1 MRRIIFIMAM
11 LLVSSC
17 AYAEI
22 HEFKYFSLDVPEG
35 WTSEE
40 TGAVVQVK
48 ADDDSGSLVI
58 MTDIPEVKSLA
69 DIATNFAL
77 EFGGSIPEKDEDGNY
92 TFEFNNGR
100 SQAIVTGD
108 EEFYMIIVGNG
119 IENNGEVLGKILESL
134 EMK

>member
-1 MRRIIFIMAM
+1 MRRMIIITAM
-11 LLVSSC
+11 LLISSS
-17 AYAEI
+17 AYADI

-40 TGAVVQVK
+40 NGAVVSVK

-58 MTDIPEVKSLA
+58 MTDIPEGKSLA
-69 DIATNFAL
+69 EIATNYAL
-77 EFGGSIPEKDEDGNY
+77 EFNGTMPEKDEEGNY

-119 IENNGEVLGKILESL
+119 IENNGEVLEAILESL

>member
-11 LLVSSC
+11 LITSC
-17 AYAEI
+17 AYADV
-22 HEFKYFSLDVPEG
+22 HEFKYFSLDVPDG

-58 MTDIPEVKSLA
+58 MTDIPEGKSLA

-77 EFGGSIPEKDEDGNY
+77 EFNGTMPEKDDEGNY

-119 IENNGEVLGKILESL
+119 IENNGEVLGAILESL

>member
-11 LLVSSC
+11 LITSC
-17 AYAEI
+17 AYADV

-119 IENNGEVLGKILESL
+119 IENNGDVLGAILESL

>member
-1 MRRIIFIMAM
+1 MKRIIIAAM

-22 HEFKYFSLDVPEG
+22 HEFKYFSLDVPDG

-48 ADDDSGSLVI
+48 ADDNSGSLVI
-58 MTDIPEVKSLA
+58 MTDIPEGKSLA

-77 EFGGSIPEKDEDGNY
+77 EFNGTMPEKDDDGNY

-119 IENNGEVLGKILESL
+119 IENNGDVLGAILESL

>member
-11 LLVSSC
+11 LITSC
-17 AYAEI
+17 AYADVQ
-22 HEFKYFSLDVPEG
+22 EFRYFSLDVPEG

-58 MTDIPEVKSLA
+58 MTDIPEGKSLA

-77 EFGGSIPEKDEDGNY
+77 EFNGTMPVKDDEGNY

-119 IENNGEVLGKILESL
+119 IENNGDVLGAILESL

>member
-1 MRRIIFIMAM
+1 MKRVLLCSIF
-11 LLVSSC
+11 LLISSC
-17 AYAEI
+17 SYADI
-22 HEFKYFSLDVPEG
+22 HDFRYFSLDVPEG
-35 WTSEE
+35 WSSEE
-40 TGAVVQVK
+40 NGAIVTVK

-58 MTDIPEVKSLA
+58 MTDIPEGKSLA
-69 DIATNFAL
+69 DIATNYAL
-77 EFGGSIPEKDEDGNY
+77 EFGGSIPEKDDEGNY

-119 IENNGEVLGKILESL
+119 IENNGEVLGAILESL